1 MGDTY
6 SFTVLPQEQKMKT
19 LPSKMD
25 VMRLLQE
32 EKGFIANE
40 FGVVS
45 LGLFGSFAKG
55 EQEIGSDI
63 DLLVEFK
70 APRFDWMAGLQIYL
84 EEKLGRRI
92 EIVRKGKHI
101 SHRFQKVIEKDI
113 LYV

>member
-1 MGDTY
+1 MNTKLSYREILDILRADKAY
-6 SFTVLPQEQKMKT
+6 LS
-19 LPSKMD
+19 
-25 VMRLLQE
+25 
-32 EKGFIANE
+32 NE
-40 FGVVS
+40 FGVINI
-45 LGLFGSFAKG
+45 GLFGSYAKG
-55 EQEIGSDI
+55 KQNVDSDI

-84 EEKLGRRI
+84 EQKLGRRI

>member
-1 MGDTY
+1 MGDPY

-25 VMRLLQE
+25 VMSLLQE
-32 EKGFIANE
+32 EKGFITNE

-55 EQEIGSDI
+55 KQKIDSDI

-70 APRFDWMAGLQIYL
+70 VPRFDWMAGLQIRA
-84 EEKLGRRI
+84 KC
-92 EIVRKGKHI
+92 
-101 SHRFQKVIEKDI
+101 
-113 LYV
+113 

>member
-1 MGDTY
+1 
-6 SFTVLPQEQKMKT
+6 
-19 LPSKMD
+19 MD

-32 EKGFIANE
+32 EKGFIADK

-55 EQEIGSDI
+55 KQQIDSDI

-70 APRFDWMAGLQIYL
+70 APRFDWMAGLQIHL

-101 SHRFQKVIEKDI
+101 SHRFQKIIEKDI
-113 LYV
+113 LYVY

>member
-1 MGDTY
+1 MNTKLSYREILDILRADKAY
-6 SFTVLPQEQKMKT
+6 LS
-19 LPSKMD
+19 
-25 VMRLLQE
+25 
-32 EKGFIANE
+32 NE
-40 FGVVS
+40 FGVINI
-45 LGLFGSFAKG
+45 GLFGSYAKG
-55 EQEIGSDI
+55 KQNVDSDI

>member
-1 MGDTY
+1 MFQDESELEPG
-6 SFTVLPQEQKMKT
+6 TV
-19 LPSKMD
+19 
-25 VMRLLQE
+25 
-32 EKGFIANE
+32 
-40 FGVVS
+40 
-45 LGLFGSFAKG
+45 FAQTPKQG
-55 EQEIGSDI
+55 EQYQLDSDI